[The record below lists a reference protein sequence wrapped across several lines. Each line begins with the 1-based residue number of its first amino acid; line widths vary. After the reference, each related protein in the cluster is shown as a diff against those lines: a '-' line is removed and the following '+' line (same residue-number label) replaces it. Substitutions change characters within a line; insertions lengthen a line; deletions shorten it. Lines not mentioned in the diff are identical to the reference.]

1 MDICIL
7 QANVVTLE
15 FRAVQERKPK
25 TTVTD
30 QKLFQWDSRSPQRWG
45 SRSLEDARKVLLS
58 SLGSSG
64 QFHTGTLSLS

>member
-15 FRAVQERKPK
+15 FRAVQERKP

-45 SRSLEDARKVLLS
+45 GRSLEDARKVLLS

-64 QFHTGTLSLS
+64 QFHTGALILS